1 MTDTNNTASSTP
13 LTGNEAIT
21 KAEEIAASTSGLNIP
36 APVSYTHLT
45 LPTKA

>member
-21 KAEEIAASTSGLNIP
+21 KAEEIAASTSGLNT
-36 APVSYTHLT
+36 VSYTHLT

>member
-36 APVSYTHLT
+36 ALELSLIHI
-45 LPTKA
+45 